1 MDWDYYRTAPL
12 MAQITHHKTH
22 DTPQDKE
29 RLKITPL
36 KQEIQDKEQH
46 RRATASH
53 RKEIPKEHDWEYGW
67 TGQQPS
73 SGFFDQTP
81 ATLGVFASLDRF

>member
-1 MDWDYYRTAPL
+1 MDWDYHRTAPL

-46 RRATASH
+46 R
-53 RKEIPKEHDWEYGW
+53 
-67 TGQQPS
+67 
-73 SGFFDQTP
+73 
-81 ATLGVFASLDRF
+81 